1 MKTFTALSAAALLAF
16 AVPAVAQTTTQPN
29 GTAGATSGTDTKG
42 GSATSGMTEGRSSV
56 NDPKMKAGGKDNAM
70 KNGGDGHDR
79 NEQQQHG
86 ARRRS
91 RRCRR
96 QLEVTFSQATRRWF
110 GGEAADQSEVPESI
124 IETDPPQVNTISDS
138 DISLD

>member
-70 KNGGDGHDR
+70 KNGEMGTTGTSNNNMAPGGGPGD
-79 NEQQQHG
+79 
-86 ARRRS
+86 A
-91 RRCRR
+91 
-96 QLEVTFSQATRRWF
+96 
-110 GGEAADQSEVPESI
+110 GGSSK
-124 IETDPPQVNTISDS
+124 
-138 DISLD
+138 